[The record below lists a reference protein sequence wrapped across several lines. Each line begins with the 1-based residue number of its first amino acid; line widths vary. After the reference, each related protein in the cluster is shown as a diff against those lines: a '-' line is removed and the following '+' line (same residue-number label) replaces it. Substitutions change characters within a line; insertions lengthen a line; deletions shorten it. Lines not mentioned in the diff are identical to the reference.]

1 MLRLQDLTHE
11 DIPDNVKGKLVD
23 HESFSQTAEQDSNR
37 AQIVH
42 DVTDKAQGVFLWVFL
57 VVREF
62 LKSPGNGDG
71 LYDLQRNVQQMPSK
85 LETYFRPMF
94 HTIDDIYE
102 KQTAQIFLVC
112 TRSRYLLSLLA
123 FCIFEANHP
132 LADRVCG
139 IGVLQQ

>member
-23 HESFSQTAEQDSNR
+23 HESFSQTAEQDSKR

-57 VVREF
+57 AVREF

-71 LYDLQRNVQQMPSK
+71 LYDLQQNVQQMPSN
-85 LETYFRPMF
+85 LETYFRPVF
-94 HTIDDIYE
+94 HTIDDFYE

-112 TRSRYLLSLLA
+112 TRSRYLLSLL
-123 FCIFEANHP
+123 C
-132 LADRVCG
+132 
-139 IGVLQQ
+139 VLHLRSNRPSG